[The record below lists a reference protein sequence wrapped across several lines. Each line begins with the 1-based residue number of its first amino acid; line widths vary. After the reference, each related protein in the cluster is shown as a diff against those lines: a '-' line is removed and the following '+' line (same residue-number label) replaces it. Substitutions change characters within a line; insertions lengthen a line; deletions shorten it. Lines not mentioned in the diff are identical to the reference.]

1 MRVASNLVA
10 KERKDIVRSEGGSTV
25 DIAKPTGKNIMKMG
39 MDFNCELCG
48 KPKKFTEIV
57 MLDDNKCVCKTCG
70 DSVATGLGY
79 SKEKGKST
87 MTSEQPSYDA
97 KEQEPPFPTKIKKE
111 LDRYVVGQESAKKI
125 LSVAAY
131 NHYKRSRMPGTN
143 IQKSNVLLAGPTG
156 CGKTHL
162 MRTLAKILDVPLA
175 IVSATNLTEVG
186 WIGEDPSSVVGALLT
201 ACNGNVEKAE
211 RGIIFIDEIDKL
223 AVGSSAS
230 KKEVGG
236 KGVQQALLP
245 IIEGSVVSVQT
256 GGSQGNPI
264 KVDVDTTNILFV
276 CGGAFPD
283 MEEIIKKRMA
293 GRSSIGFGSVL
304 TKGESE
310 APVTNLLLNTTND
323 DLKEFGF
330 VPEFFGRLP
339 VLATLEEL
347 TVDTLR
353 QILFEPEDSIVSQF
367 RALFMFDGVE
377 LEFDDEALTAIAE
390 RAKEEGT
397 GARSLRKIMEDVL
410 MELQFSVP
418 GSGSRHVRITEAYV
432 RDSVHVRPEL
442 S

>member
-1 MRVASNLVA
+1 
-10 KERKDIVRSEGGSTV
+10 
-25 DIAKPTGKNIMKMG
+25 MKFK
-39 MDFNCELCG
+39 MDFNCELCK
-48 KPKKFTEIV
+48 KPKKFTEVV
-57 MLDDNKCVCKTCG
+57 MLDEDKCVCKKCG
-70 DSVATGLGY
+70 DSVAIGLGY
-79 SKEKGKST
+79 SKEKGKNVS
-87 MTSEQPSYDA
+87 SFEQPSYDV
-97 KEQEPPFPTKIKKE
+97 KEQAALYPSKIKKE

-125 LSVAAY
+125 LAVAAY
-131 NHYKRSRMPGTN
+131 NHYKRSMMPDTY
-143 IQKSNVLLAGPTG
+143 IQKSNILLVGPTG

-175 IVSATNLTEVG
+175 IVSATNLTETG
-186 WIGEDPSSVVGALLT
+186 WVGEDPSSVVGALLT
-201 ACNGNVEKAE
+201 ACNGNVERAE

-230 KKEVGG
+230 KREVGG

-264 KVDVDTTNILFV
+264 KVEVNTANILFV

-293 GRSSIGFGSVL
+293 GRSSIGFGSAL
-304 TKGESE
+304 TKEE
-310 APVTNLLLNTTND
+310 METPVNNLLLNTTND

-330 VPEFFGRLP
+330 VPEFLGRLP

-367 RALFMFDGVE
+367 RALFKFDGVE

-390 RAKEEGT
+390 KAKEEGT

-410 MELQFSVP
+410 LELQFSVP

-432 RDSVHVRPEL
+432 KDSVHVRPEL

>member
-1 MRVASNLVA
+1 MRVAGNLVA
-10 KERKDIVRSEGGSTV
+10 EERKDIVHSEGGSTV
-25 DIAKPTGKNIMKMG
+25 VVMGPTGKNIMSLKE
-39 MDFNCELCG
+39 DFKCLLCE
-48 KPKKFTEIV
+48 KPKSFTEVV
-57 MLDDNKCVCKTCG
+57 MLDDQRCVCKKCG
-70 DSVATGLGY
+70 DGIATGLGY
-79 SKEKGKST
+79 SKEKRKNTASF
-87 MTSEQPSYDA
+87 EQPAYDA
-97 KEQEPPFPTKIKKE
+97 KEQEALFPTKIKKE
-111 LDRYVVGQESAKKI
+111 LDRYVVGQDSAKKI
-125 LSVAAY
+125 LAVATY
-131 NHYKRSRMPGTN
+131 NHYKRSMMPGTH
-143 IQKSNVLLAGPTG
+143 IQKSNVLLVGPTG

-162 MRTLAKILDVPLA
+162 MKMLAKILDVPLA
-175 IVSATNLTEVG
+175 IVSATNLTETG
-186 WIGEDPSSVVGALLT
+186 WVGEDPSSVVGALLT

-230 KKEVGG
+230 KREVGG

-256 GGSQGNPI
+256 GGAPGNPI
-264 KVDVDTTNILFV
+264 KVEVDTTNILFV

-283 MEEIIKKRMA
+283 MEEIIKKRLA
-293 GRSSIGFGSVL
+293 GRSSIGFSSAL
-304 TKGESE
+304 TRGEE
-310 APVTNLLLNTTND
+310 ETPDTNLLLNTTND

-330 VPEFFGRLP
+330 VPEFLGRLP

-367 RALFMFDGVE
+367 RALFRFDGVE
-377 LEFDDEALTAIAE
+377 LEFDDEALTAIAK

-397 GARSLRKIMEDVL
+397 GARSLRKIMEEVL
-410 MELQFSVP
+410 LELQFSVP

-432 RDSVHVRPEL
+432 KDSVHVRPEL

>member
-1 MRVASNLVA
+1 MASNLVA
-10 KERKDIVRSEGGSTV
+10 EERKDIVRSEGGSTV
-25 DIAKPTGKNIMKMG
+25 VVTGPTGKNIMRL
-39 MDFNCELCG
+39 DFNCVVCG
-48 KPKKFTEIV
+48 KKKNFTEVV
-57 MLDDNKCVCKTCG
+57 MLDDDKCVCKKCG
-70 DSVATGLGY
+70 ESVAIGLGY
-79 SKEKGKST
+79 SKEKGKNTRS
-87 MTSEQPSYDA
+87 SEQPTCDV
-97 KEQEPPFPTKIKKE
+97 KEQESLFPTRIKKE

-131 NHYKRSRMPGTN
+131 NHFKRSMMPGTY
-143 IQKSNVLLAGPTG
+143 IQKSNVLLVGPTG

-162 MRTLAKILDVPLA
+162 MKTFAKILNAPLA
-175 IVSATNLTEVG
+175 IVSATNLTETG
-186 WIGEDPSSVVGALLT
+186 WVGEDPSSVVGALLT

-211 RGIIFIDEIDKL
+211 RGIIYIDEIDKL

-230 KKEVGG
+230 KREVGG

-283 MEEIIKKRMA
+283 MEEIIRKRMA
-293 GRSSIGFGSVL
+293 GRTSIGFGSAL

-310 APVTNLLLNTTND
+310 TPVTNLLMNTTND

-330 VPEFFGRLP
+330 IPEFIGRLP

-367 RALFMFDGVE
+367 RALFKFDGVE
-377 LEFDDEALTAIAE
+377 LEIDEEALTAIAE

-410 MELQFSVP
+410 LELQFSVP
-418 GSGSRHVRITEAYV
+418 GSGSKHVRITDSYV
-432 RDSVHVRPEL
+432 RDSVHVRPEI